1 MRLSESGEC
10 ADCAPPLSRTFHAV
24 CGKREARHSPPCVR
38 VCVLQLFFH
47 THTTHI
53 SLSSADLAFLHTPG
67 SILHAACNNSDVGAA
82 DTLLALS
89 ALMALGDIY
98 CAVITQN
105 NNSLSPIVILL
116 FTKKER
122 AHKQQQQPVAWPAFI
137 QIRVRSVKFK
147 LFSY

>member
-1 MRLSESGEC
+1 
-10 ADCAPPLSRTFHAV
+10 
-24 CGKREARHSPPCVR
+24 
-38 VCVLQLFFH
+38 
-47 THTTHI
+47 
-53 SLSSADLAFLHTPG
+53 
-67 SILHAACNNSDVGAA
+67 
-82 DTLLALS
+82 
-89 ALMALGDIY
+89 MALGDIY